1 MNAERP
7 LGPKGAILMAIAF
20 FAVGVAILIL
30 SFTHAAVVD
39 NPDNAPRWVIAAAGL
54 VFLFGGFV
62 PLAGTFHWSVSTNR
76 WVGLPIIL
84 ALGAVINWVAFFP
97 GPRHFSSSASF
108 LGVAVSHASSG
119 ELTGRVLFGIVAVLI
134 DLLVIVGTWKLIRGA
149 RRGGTVA
156 GDGN

>member
-7 LGPKGAILMAIAF
+7 LGPKGAIFMSIAF
-20 FAVGVAILIL
+20 FGAGLAILIL
-30 SFTHAAVVD
+30 SFTHAALVN
-39 NPDNAPRWVIAAAGL
+39 NPDHAPRWVIAAAGL

-62 PLAGTFHWSVSTNR
+62 PLAGTFHWSVTTNR

-108 LGVAVSHASSG
+108 LGATVSHASSG
-119 ELTGRVLFGIVAVLI
+119 ELSGRVLFGIIAVLI

-149 RRGGTVA
+149 RRDNTETGGS
-156 GDGN
+156 